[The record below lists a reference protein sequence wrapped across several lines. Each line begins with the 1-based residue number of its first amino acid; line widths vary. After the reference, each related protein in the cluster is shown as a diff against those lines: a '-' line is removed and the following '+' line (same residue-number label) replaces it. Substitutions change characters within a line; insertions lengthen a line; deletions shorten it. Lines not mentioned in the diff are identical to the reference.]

1 MKDNTNSSFVVLLI
15 IFMIISIGFGGY
27 TIFNNRIKNEK
38 KVSSK
43 RIVKEEEKK
52 EDSKEEKDEEEVKK
66 PVINEHIN
74 TFSLNDEAGIVY
86 VEGYGEIE
94 HRKGSNYESSNEE
107 VDYLL
112 FHITKTDSEDFMKWI
127 ENSKGNSFVGDK
139 AIGLGCIK
147 DGVLEYYNS
156 SDEEENGFYKL
167 NKNDSEKISKSS
179 KEELVKLKLERK
191 IYTSGTEAPMCYS
204 HITNI
209 TVLE

>member
-1 MKDNTNSSFVVLLI
+1 MTDKSSSNFVIFLI
-15 IFMIISIGFGGY
+15 IFMIIAIGFGGY

-38 KVSSK
+38 KVNSK
-43 RIVKEEEKK
+43 RIVKEEKK
-52 EDSKEEKDEEEVKK
+52 EVETIEEKDKEEVKE

-112 FHITKTDSEDFMKWI
+112 FHITKTESEDFMKWI

-156 SDEEENGFYKL
+156 SDEDENGFYKL
-167 NKNDSEKISKSS
+167 NKEDSEKISKSS
-179 KEELVKLKLERK
+179 KEALVKLKLERK

>member
-1 MKDNTNSSFVVLLI
+1 
-15 IFMIISIGFGGY
+15 MIIAIGFGGY

-38 KVSSK
+38 KISSK
-43 RIVKEEEKK
+43 RIVKEKEKK
-52 EDSKEEKDEEEVKK
+52 EDITEDNDTKEINITSKDK
-66 PVINEHIN
+66 HIN
-74 TFSLNDEAGIVY
+74 TFSLSDEAGIVY

-112 FHITKTDSEDFMKWI
+112 FHITKTESEDFMKWI

-147 DGVLEYYNS
+147 EGIIEYYNS

-167 NKNDSEKISKSS
+167 NKDDSEKISKSS
-179 KEELVKLKLERK
+179 KETPVKLKLERK